1 MVPLTNQVL
10 AAAGQPIAVQVFFK
24 GHPHLPNAWQFF
36 VPVPVL
42 SAQQLIILLG
52 ESYPSGEKT
61 PWRRLAVVAD
71 RCGQNKVTP
80 WGAIRLR
87 QSGCGQSRQLQKWGH
102 PMLYANQSPPQF
114 PVIFLSPTER
124 PQAVE
129 RTLPLR

>member
-24 GHPHLPNAWQFF
+24 GHPHLPNAWHFF
-36 VPVPVL
+36 VPVPLL

-52 ESYPSGEKT
+52 ASYPSGEKT

-80 WGAIRLR
+80 WRAIRLR
-87 QSGCGQSRQLQKWGH
+87 QSGCMQTK
-102 PMLYANQSPPQF
+102 APPQF